1 VLCIC
6 KNSFGFFVFS
16 IVQRI
21 FTTTNNKLI
30 IIMETK
36 KERKTSR
43 KMKKYT
49 PEERRAINATI
60 VPQNKSMKA
69 FAEHQG
75 EVWVKDPMLLL

>member
-1 VLCIC
+1 ME
-6 KNSFGFFVFS
+6 
-16 IVQRI
+16 
-21 FTTTNNKLI
+21 TTT
-30 IIMETK
+30 TR
-36 KERKTSR
+36 RKTSR
-43 KMKKYT
+43 RRKKLT